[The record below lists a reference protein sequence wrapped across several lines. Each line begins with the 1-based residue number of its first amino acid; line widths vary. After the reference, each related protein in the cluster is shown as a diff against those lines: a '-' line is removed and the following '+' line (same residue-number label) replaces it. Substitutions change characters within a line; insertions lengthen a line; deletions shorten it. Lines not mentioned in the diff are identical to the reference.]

1 MYSEQVRE
9 FLQRPLLARMS
20 VIDEEGYPHTVPVN
34 HIMDGDDLII
44 TTVRSTRK
52 VAYIQANPKGS
63 IVIGGDYDEGDEAGY
78 LLKGMYS
85 IEEDPG
91 FNWLKRMFYHHCE
104 GDQDCID
111 RHLAEFMPKDM
122 IVLRFRVERVI
133 KLT

>member
-1 MYSEQVRE
+1 MYSEEVQE

-20 VIDEEGYPHTVPVN
+20 TVDENGYPHTVPVN

-52 VAYIQANPKGS
+52 VAHIQANPKGS
-63 IVIGGDYDEGDEAGY
+63 IVIGGDSGDDAGY
-78 LLKGMYS
+78 LLKGKYS

-91 FNWLKRMFYHHCE
+91 FRWLERVFRHHCE
-104 GDQDCID
+104 GNRECFE
-111 RHLAEFMPKDM
+111 RHMAEFTQKDM
-122 IVLRFRVERVI
+122 IILRLQVERVA